1 MTLKSTDQI
10 GNVIRNGLVFNIEN
24 WIPENHMDTDDLF
37 QSIQELFTLLNQR
50 EIEYV
55 LVGGI
60 ALLNYIEGRNTQD
73 LDLIMSITSL
83 QRVPELKIISQDSD
97 FIRVDY
103 KGLQVE
109 ILSTKNRFFKM
120 VLQKY
125 SVVQKFLDRNI
136 PIVKIEGLILLKLY
150 SLPSLYRQANFAR
163 VGIYEN
169 DIATMLHYYK
179 PDLEWL
185 TSELAKYL
193 DPKDMIEINNILTDI
208 KHRLDRFTNHE

>member
-1 MTLKSTDQI
+1 MALKSTEQI
-10 GNVIRNGLVFNIEN
+10 GNVIRNGIVFNVKN
-24 WIPENHMDTDDLF
+24 WILDNHMDTDHLL

-60 ALLNYIEGRNTQD
+60 ALLNYVEGRNTQD
-73 LDLIMSITSL
+73 LDLIMSVSALDKVSEFNVIG
-83 QRVPELKIISQDSD
+83 QDSD
-97 FIRVDY
+97 FFRVDY
-103 KGLQVE
+103 KGLQVD

-120 VLQKY
+120 ILQKY
-125 SVVQKFLDRNI
+125 SNVQKFLDRNI
-136 PIVKIEGLILLKLY
+136 PIVTIEGLLLLKLY

-179 PDLEWL
+179 PNLESL
-185 TSELAKYL
+185 ISVLAKYL
-193 DPKDMIEINNILTDI
+193 DQQDMIEINNILIDI
-208 KHRLDRFTNHE
+208 RHRLDRFTNH

>member
-10 GNVIRNGLVFNIEN
+10 GNVIRNGLVFNIKN
-24 WIPENHMDTDDLF
+24 WISENHMDTDDLF

-103 KGLQVE
+103 KGLQVD

-125 SVVQKFLDRNI
+125 AVVQKFLDRNI

-185 TSELAKYL
+185 TFELAKYL

>member
-1 MTLKSTDQI
+1 MALKSTEQI
-10 GNVIRNGLVFNIEN
+10 GNVIRNGIVFNVKN
-24 WIPENHMDTDDLF
+24 WILDNHMDTDHLL

-60 ALLNYIEGRNTQD
+60 ALLNYVEGRNTQD
-73 LDLIMSITSL
+73 LDLIMSVSAL
-83 QRVPELKIISQDSD
+83 DKVSEFNVISQDSD
-97 FIRVDY
+97 FFRVDY
-103 KGLQVE
+103 KGLQVD

-120 VLQKY
+120 ILQKY
-125 SVVQKFLDRNI
+125 SNVQKFLDRNI
-136 PIVKIEGLILLKLY
+136 PIVTIEGLLLLKLY

-179 PDLEWL
+179 PNLESL
-185 TSELAKYL
+185 ISVLAKYL
-193 DPKDMIEINNILTDI
+193 DQQDMIEINNILIDI
-208 KHRLDRFTNHE
+208 RHRLDRFTNH